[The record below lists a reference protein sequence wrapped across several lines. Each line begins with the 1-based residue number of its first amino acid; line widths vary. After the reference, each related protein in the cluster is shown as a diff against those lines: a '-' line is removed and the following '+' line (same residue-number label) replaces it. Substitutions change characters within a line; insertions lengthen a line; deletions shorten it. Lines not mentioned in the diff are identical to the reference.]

1 MFYVRFGVFSET
13 LAKCAY
19 LIEKKRLQSCSE
31 AVKQYPFGIYT
42 KYIYALTC
50 LSFRIRRSGRSA
62 SDADEGQ

>member
-1 MFYVRFGVFSET
+1 MFYVCFGAFSET

-50 LSFRIRRSGRSA
+50 LSFRIRRNGRSA